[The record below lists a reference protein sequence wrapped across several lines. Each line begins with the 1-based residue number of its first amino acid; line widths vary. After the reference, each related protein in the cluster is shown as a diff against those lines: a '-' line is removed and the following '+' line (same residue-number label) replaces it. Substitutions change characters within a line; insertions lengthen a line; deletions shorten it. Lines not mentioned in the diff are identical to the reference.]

1 MANILRLTW
10 LTTYAVEK
18 WYTFPQ
24 DEYLAVARP
33 VMHYQIFLSD
43 DKLTEI
49 EDGIVY
55 VCNQA
60 KDIFRGKTQSLDE
73 RMRETMG
80 QLLER

>member
-1 MANILRLTW
+1 
-10 LTTYAVEK
+10 
-18 WYTFPQ
+18 
-24 DEYLAVARP
+24 
-33 VMHYQIFLSD
+33 MHYQIFLSD